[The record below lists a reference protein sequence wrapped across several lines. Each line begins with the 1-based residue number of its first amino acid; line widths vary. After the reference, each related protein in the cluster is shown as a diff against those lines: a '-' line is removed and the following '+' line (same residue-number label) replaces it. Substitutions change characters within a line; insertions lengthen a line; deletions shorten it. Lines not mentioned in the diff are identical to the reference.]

1 MGWEVGGKWRGDG
14 SFNREK
20 KTLVET
26 LPSSGVSL
34 FWASLQ
40 DFIPPSNCRSQLPFP
55 TAPELLALAFHD
67 VNYST
72 HGSKWVRSNVAR
84 CRITSVSFLDLGGG
98 RRKKRGRTALG
109 ICTVVIV
116 SARTQRLC
124 WLSWMLSMAGERGS
138 SGLRAGVNWE
148 LRVSTLKIL
157 VLGCTLF
164 TTEQLALLL
173 RREELGTF
181 SAKPV
186 TILPGAVVLLLSP
199 KVGKI
204 DFSVF
209 LKIVKIWLEI
219 WIAHQVWKHLVT
231 KFKDLCMHRIFL
243 KTKLDCSSCSLYFLM
258 KLLFL
263 VYWPFG
269 ELHVKGCRQPP

>member
-1 MGWEVGGKWRGDG
+1 MAVLTEK
-14 SFNREK
+14 K

-67 VNYST
+67 VDYST

-116 SARTQRLC
+116 SARTQQLC

-138 SGLRAGVNWE
+138 SGLTVGVNWE

-181 SAKPV
+181 SVKPV
-186 TILPGAVVLLLSP
+186 TVLPGAVVLLLSP

-219 WIAHQVWKHLVT
+219 WIAHQVWKHVVT
-231 KFKDLCMHRIFL
+231 KFKDLCMHRIFFKN
-243 KTKLDCSSCSLYFLM
+243 KT
-258 KLLFL
+258 
-263 VYWPFG
+263 
-269 ELHVKGCRQPP
+269 

>member
-1 MGWEVGGKWRGDG
+1 MGGKWRGDG

-55 TAPELLALAFHD
+55 TAPELLAWAFCD

-173 RREELGTF
+173 GGRNLGP
-181 SAKPV
+181 SVPS
-186 TILPGAVVLLLSP
+186 LSQYCL
-199 KVGKI
+199 GQ
-204 DFSVF
+204 
-209 LKIVKIWLEI
+209 W
-219 WIAHQVWKHLVT
+219 
-231 KFKDLCMHRIFL
+231 C
-243 KTKLDCSSCSLYFLM
+243 
-258 KLLFL
+258 LFCL
-263 VYWPFG
+263 Q
-269 ELHVKGCRQPP
+269 K